1 MAFRVESQKNVYRSI
16 FLIGNLSHS
25 PEVPVLLSDDFVPF
39 FILRNN
45 LITPMNDI
53 FYTFCSIITQMVYL
67 HIILMPKRK
76 LQCTLCYVS
85 IKIAPQVLLYYI
97 TLHTNQEEKVNEI
110 KKNSTLINFIPFS
123 FYQRENLLIR
133 MNRNASSL
141 ESTRECL

>member
-76 LQCTLCYVS
+76 LQCTIIYVMY
-85 IKIAPQVLLYYI
+85 L
-97 TLHTNQEEKVNEI
+97 
-110 KKNSTLINFIPFS
+110 
-123 FYQRENLLIR
+123 
-133 MNRNASSL
+133 
-141 ESTRECL
+141 

>member
-1 MAFRVESQKNVYRSI
+1 MYYN
-16 FLIGNLSHS
+16 
-25 PEVPVLLSDDFVPF
+25 
-39 FILRNN
+39 
-45 LITPMNDI
+45 
-53 FYTFCSIITQMVYL
+53 
-67 HIILMPKRK
+67 
-76 LQCTLCYVS
+76 LCYVP
-85 IKIAPQVLLYYI
+85 IIIAPQVLVYYI